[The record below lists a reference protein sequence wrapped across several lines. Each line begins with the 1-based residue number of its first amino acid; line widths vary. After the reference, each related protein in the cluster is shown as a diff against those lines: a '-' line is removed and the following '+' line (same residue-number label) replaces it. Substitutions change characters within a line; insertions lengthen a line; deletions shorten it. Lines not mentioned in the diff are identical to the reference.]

1 MHRTRRGYLTAG
13 FLIWL
18 ALGSQPSE
26 AQFTAN
32 FQTNIVDGV
41 GSGGSN
47 YIVGSNTFADVLL
60 IRNHGSVNDNS
71 GYVGYEVG
79 SSNNTVVITGSGS
92 VWQNGFFF
100 TDHLYIGYSG
110 AGNSVIISNH
120 GSLYVPSISSVV
132 GVNASSSNNSV
143 LVTGSGSV
151 WTNGSGNLTIG
162 GRGDGNSLVISN
174 GGAVIGSSGSYC
186 TIGQSSSWNRVSITG
201 TGSTWQTSYTLYV
214 GGPGNNSLTVVNGGT
229 LYAEF
234 CMVGYGFL
242 SGGGSNNTGLVTG
255 RGSVWSNGFLN
266 IGWNGGGNSLVVSN
280 GGLAVSS
287 SLNTGLGAGDGNQ
300 IVVTGTG
307 SVLKVNGPMVV
318 GNNGAFSDLGIS
330 DGAQVIDRGAT
341 IGSASTSSSN
351 RVVVLTGGSWYSDT
365 LQVGG
370 LGSSN
375 SVLVSGGTVSASNLI
390 VGTASPTCDNVVELD
405 TGSVF
410 ATNATHDAV
419 LEVRDGSLI
428 LNGGTLQADTLVM
441 MNPCAQFVHT
451 GGTLIVG
458 KVILDPNTFRIVSV
472 ARQSNDLL
480 ITWMMGPGASN
491 TLQAAAVDG
500 NGGYNSNGFID
511 IFVVTNNTAIGTVTN
526 YLDIGAATNWPA
538 HYYRARLA
546 P

>member
-1 MHRTRRGYLTAG
+1 VIAG
-13 FLIWL
+13 LLIWIVVD
-18 ALGSQPSE
+18 SRPSE
-26 AQFTAN
+26 AQYTAN

-60 IRNHGSVNDNS
+60 IRNKGSVNDGS

-79 SSNNTVVITGSGS
+79 SSNNSVVITGSGS

-110 AGNSVIISNH
+110 AGNSVIISNR
-120 GSLYVPSISSVV
+120 GSLYVPSISSMV
-132 GVNASSSNNSV
+132 GANASSSNNSV

-174 GGAVIGSSGSYC
+174 GGAVIGSSASYC
-186 TIGQSSSWNRVSITG
+186 TIGQSSSWNRVTITG
-201 TGSTWQTSYTLYV
+201 TGSTWQVSYALNV
-214 GGPGNNSLTVVNGGT
+214 GQHEGNSLTVANGGT
-229 LYAEF
+229 LYAESGT
-234 CMVGYGFL
+234 VGMGFP
-242 SGGGSNNTGLVTG
+242 SGGSNNTGLVTG
-255 RGSVWSNGFLN
+255 RGSVWSNLFLH
-266 IGWNGGGNSLVVSN
+266 IGWNTGGNSLVISN
-280 GGLAVSS
+280 GGMAVNSG
-287 SLNTGLGAGDGNQ
+287 LDTGLGAGDGNQ

-307 SVLKVNGPMVV
+307 SVLKVNGTMVV
-318 GNNGAFSDLGIS
+318 GSGGAFSGLEIS
-330 DGAQVIDRGAT
+330 DGAQVIDGRAT

-351 RVVVLTGGSWYSDT
+351 RVVVLPGGSWYGNI

-375 SVLVSGGTVSASNLI
+375 SVLVSGGTVSASNLV
-390 VGTASPTCDNVVELD
+390 VGVASPTCDNVVELD

-410 ATNATHDAV
+410 VTNAAHDAV

-428 LNGGTLQADTLVM
+428 LNGGTIQADPLLMT
-441 MNPCAQFVHT
+441 NPCAQFVHT

-458 KVILDPNTFRIVSV
+458 NVILDPNAFRIVSV
-472 ARQSNDLL
+472 TRQGNDIL
-480 ITWMMGPGASN
+480 ITWVMGPGATN
-491 TLQAAAVDG
+491 TLQATTGGPA
-500 NGGYNSNGFID
+500 GGYNTNGFAD
-511 IFVVTNNTAIGTVTN
+511 IFTVTNNTAVGTVTN
-526 YLDIGAATNWPA
+526 YLDIGAATNAPA
-538 HYYRARLA
+538 RYYRARLV